1 MCQSPQP
8 SRILEG
14 WRKKSLGWAKS
25 ARRGPWPEQRQSSR
39 VQKQTTVD
47 LYQELDLISGESIS
61 IFATASTGELAP
73 VMDGSP
79 ANLVALVNKCRE
91 LFD

>member
-1 MCQSPQP
+1 
-8 SRILEG
+8 
-14 WRKKSLGWAKS
+14 
-25 ARRGPWPEQRQSSR
+25 

>member
-1 MCQSPQP
+1 MYQSPRP
-8 SRILEG
+8 SRVFGG
-14 WRKKSLGWAKS
+14 WRKKNVGRTKS
-25 ARRGPWPEQRQSSR
+25 ACRGHGLSSVTPLG

-61 IFATASTGELAP
+61 IFVTASTGELAQ